1 MTIFG
6 CVSGLFEEG
15 LSVEDAAARACLH
28 ATAVE
33 GILVPLEERMRRRR
47 TIHPGSTVGTSGE
60 WTGGDAGGALGVWM
74 ERGSV
79 MVCVDDALIN
89 EVHP

>member
-1 MTIFG
+1 
-6 CVSGLFEEG
+6 
-15 LSVEDAAARACLH
+15 LH

-33 GILVPLEERMRRRR
+33 GILVPLEERTRRRR